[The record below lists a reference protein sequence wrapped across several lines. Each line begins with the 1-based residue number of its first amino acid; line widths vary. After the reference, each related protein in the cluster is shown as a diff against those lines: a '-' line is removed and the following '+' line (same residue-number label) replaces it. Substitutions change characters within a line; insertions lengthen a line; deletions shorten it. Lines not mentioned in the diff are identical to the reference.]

1 MFDSHCHLT
10 DLNDPDQALDQARE
24 AGVHSVLTCGYDA
37 NSNRKVCELVARHPG
52 LPFALG
58 LHPWFANEPVEP
70 VLALIRRMRPTAI
83 GEIGLDL
90 LKKPPRQPL
99 DRQIQVLQAQLALAS
114 ELGVA
119 VTLHSLKAVDV
130 LLGIVR
136 QFPGVRG
143 VLHAFSGSFEQAL
156 PFMERGFMIGVG
168 GAITRP
174 KAVRIRKCAE
184 KLPLECI
191 VLETDAPAIPMTG
204 VAPMHV
210 RPHHLPLVRDAL
222 AALQHTSPKQV
233 EKITDKN
240 AQTMFSLAPVD
251 ESFAKPFL

>member
-10 DLNDPDQALDQARE
+10 DLDDPNQALAQARE
-24 AGVHSVLTCGYDA
+24 VGVHNVLTCGYDA
-37 NSNRKVCELVARHPG
+37 ASNRRVCELAARHPD

-99 DRQIQVLQAQLALAS
+99 DRQIHALQAQLALAS

-119 VTLHSLKAVDV
+119 VTIHSLKAVDM

-136 QFPGVRG
+136 QYPGVRG
-143 VLHAFSGSFEQAL
+143 VLHAFSGSFEQAQ
-156 PFMERGFMIGVG
+156 PFLERGFMIGVG

-174 KAVRIRKCAE
+174 KAVRIRKCVE

-204 VAPMHV
+204 VPPLQV
-210 RPHHLPLVRDAL
+210 RPHHLPHVRDAL
-222 AALQHTSPKQV
+222 AALHQTCPERV
-233 EKITDKN
+233 EQITDKN
-240 AQTMFSLAPVD
+240 AQTMFGLAPVG
-251 ESFAKPFL
+251 ESFA